1 MKSVIR
7 AVLLIVSALHLASGL
22 FCSLVLVSASLAI
35 NCLGK
40 ISIPVK
46 YINYN
51 LLNFMSFQTK
61 KRTIKACKISYLV
74 VSHIFF
80 YFILCFQ
87 TVLFDGVE
95 NILYYIILYYI
106 MLYYIHI

>member
-7 AVLLIVSALHLASGL
+7 PVLLIVSALHLASGL
-22 FCSLVLVSASLAI
+22 FCSLVLVSASLAGLAM

-51 LLNFMSFQTK
+51 LLNLMSLQTK
-61 KRTIKACKISYLV
+61 KRTKKACKI
-74 VSHIFF
+74 
-80 YFILCFQ
+80 
-87 TVLFDGVE
+87 
-95 NILYYIILYYI
+95 
-106 MLYYIHI
+106 MA